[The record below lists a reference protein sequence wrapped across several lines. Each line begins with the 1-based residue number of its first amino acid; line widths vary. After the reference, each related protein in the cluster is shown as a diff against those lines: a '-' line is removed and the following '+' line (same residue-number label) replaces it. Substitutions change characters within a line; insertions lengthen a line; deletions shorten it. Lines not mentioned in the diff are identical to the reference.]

1 MTTEPD
7 GSVTR
12 WIGDLV
18 ANADP
23 DSAAQNLWGRY
34 FDRLVHL
41 ARARLQAVPRR
52 VADEEDVALSAF
64 DSFCRGAAAGRFPR
78 LGGRDDL
85 WRILITITSNKA
97 YDQWLRE
104 SRKRRGAG
112 RVVGEEA
119 LVGPDPDARGG
130 LDQVMG
136 REPTPD
142 FAAQVADECGRLLAG
157 LRDDTLRQIA
167 LLRMEGYSNDQIAS
181 RIGCGV
187 RTVERKLDLIRKA
200 WEREAP

>member
-23 DSAAQNLWGRY
+23 DSAAQKLWGRY
-34 FDRLVHL
+34 FGRLVHL
-41 ARARLQAVPRR
+41 ARARYQAVPRR
-52 VADEEDVALSAF
+52 AADEEDVALSAF
-64 DSFCRGAAAGRFPR
+64 DSFCRGAAKGRFPR

-97 YDQWLRE
+97 YDQWRRE
-104 SRKRRGAG
+104 SRKRRGGG

-119 LVGPDPDARGG
+119 LVGPDPDVKGG

-136 REPTPD
+136 REPTPE

-157 LRDDTLRQIA
+157 LRDETLRQIA
-167 LLRMEGYSNDQIAS
+167 LLRMEGYSNDEIAS